1 MITEDLIRR
10 LRLFIQERYVPA
22 GDYGSAGDKTRRADS
37 PGLFGKT
44 TSAMSAFIEREKTA
58 ETFSVLLD
66 KLREDRGLK
75 ERDVYK
81 KAWIDKRLS
90 SKIMNSRHYHP
101 SKNTA
106 IAFGLAL
113 ELGLDDFKELLES
126 AGYALNRSSLPDLII
141 MFCVQNGIY
150 DLHDVNAALVV
161 LEQKPLC
168 REPRD

>member
-10 LRLFIQERYVPA
+10 LRLFVQERYVPA
-22 GDYGSAGDKTRRADS
+22 GKYALAGSKARRADS
-37 PGLFGKT
+37 SGLFAKAA
-44 TSAMSAFIEREKTA
+44 SAMTAFIEREKTA
-58 ETFSVLLD
+58 ETFSVLLN
-66 KLREDRGLK
+66 KLREERGLK

-90 SKIMNSRHYHP
+90 SKIMNSRNYHP
-101 SKNTA
+101 AKNTV

-113 ELGLDDFKELLES
+113 ELGLDEFKELLES
-126 AGYALNRSSLPDLII
+126 AGYAFNRSSLPDLVI

-150 DLHDVNAALVV
+150 NLHDVNAALVV

-168 REPRD
+168 GQPRD